1 MFVGGL
7 MEWKGTLAM
16 ALGLDRSAA
25 GKSLQ
30 MLASSAPSVGP
41 SAVGAGGGGHQVE
54 RDVG

>member
-1 MFVGGL
+1 MKWLWRQQVFVGGL

-30 MLASSAPSVGP
+30 MLA
-41 SAVGAGGGGHQVE
+41 
-54 RDVG
+54 